1 MRRAPTWLI
10 PWLVPLVMLLVVL
23 AATIVFWLAI
33 VVLGAVC
40 VAFIFPSLRLRYLR
54 ERGPSE
60 LSRGNNFLS
69 RRPPDPELRHK
80 NFWDMS

>member
-1 MRRAPTWLI
+1 M
-10 PWLVPLVMLLVVL
+10 VPLVMLLVVV

-40 VAFIFPSLRLRYLR
+40 VALIFPSVRLRYLK
-54 ERGPSE
+54 ERGQAE
-60 LSRGNNFLS
+60 LSRGNSLLA

>member
-10 PWLVPLVMLLVVL
+10 PWMVPLVMLLVVL

-40 VAFIFPSLRLRYLR
+40 VALILPSLRLRYLK
-54 ERGPSE
+54 ERGPGE
-60 LSRGNNFLS
+60 LSRGQSLLS
-69 RRPPDPELRHK
+69 RRPPEPELRHK
-80 NFWDMS
+80 HFWDL